1 MTLGTLLHNQRECHR
16 DRLAVIFNDRKWTYM
31 EFDNIADRIG
41 FALLRAGIKP
51 GDRVALLFQNCP
63 EFVFSYFGCFKIG
76 AVAVPMNARLA
87 ESELVYVIN
96 DCEARFV
103 IGEDTLLSKL
113 YPYRSDLKSV
123 EKFYIHGN
131 QANFSDATP
140 FHALLEY
147 SDSTNHL
154 QIIQDDALAVI
165 LYTSGTTAKP
175 KGVMHSHHSLVETA
189 TTVAGVLQLPSDAP
203 GEVFAIVVPLFHVG
217 GFATMLLPALSVGA
231 VALIV
236 RQFEPVS
243 VLDALVKHRVS
254 CLFALPIMYN
264 ALVNV
269 PEASKYDLSFL
280 RFPVAGGDSVPIRL
294 HDHFKKTFGIELCE
308 TCGMT
313 EMAPYSVNPP
323 NGIKKPGSIG
333 LPSVGVMLRLVDSS
347 KGDVPLGQV
356 GEILVQ
362 SGAVM
367 MGYWK
372 DIEATK
378 ATVQGGWLHTGDLAT
393 VDVDGYYWFS
403 GRKKDIII
411 RAGSNIS
418 PLEVEDAI
426 CRHPSVKE
434 VGVVGRPAEPV
445 GEIVCAF
452 VVLKENAPRLTG
464 AELTMFLGSLL
475 ASYKVPELVS
485 FVPSLPRGLT
495 GKVDRKRLRA
505 MAVEN
510 FL

>member
-1 MTLGTLLHNQRECHR
+1 MTLGALLQNQRECHP
-16 DRLAVIFNDRKWTYM
+16 DRLAIIYNDRKWTYL
-31 EFDNIADRIG
+31 EFDDIANRVG
-41 FALLRAGIKP
+41 SSLRQAGIKP

-76 AVAVPMNARLA
+76 AVAVPLNARLA
-87 ESELVYVIN
+87 EVELAYIIN

-103 IGEDTLLSKL
+103 IGEDTLLSEL
-113 YPYRSDLKSV
+113 YSHRSDLKSV
-123 EKFYIHGN
+123 EKFYIYGN
-131 QANFSDATP
+131 QADFPNATP
-140 FHALLEY
+140 FHALLEH
-147 SDSTNHL
+147 SDTTDNFL
-154 QIIQDDALAVI
+154 TIQNEVLAVI

-189 TTVAGVLQLPSDAP
+189 ATVTGVLEMPSDAP

-243 VLDALVKHRVS
+243 VLASLVKHRVS

-264 ALVNV
+264 ALMNV

-280 RFPVAGGDSVPIRL
+280 RFPVAGGDSVPIGL
-294 HDHFKKTFGIELCE
+294 HDRFRKIFGIELCE

-323 NGIKKPGSIG
+323 TGVKKPGSIG
-333 LPSVGVMLRLVDSS
+333 LPSVGVKLRLVDGS
-347 KGDVPLGQV
+347 KGYVSLGQV

-362 SGAVM
+362 SGAMM

-378 ATVQGGWLHTGDLAT
+378 AVVQDGWLHTGDLAT

-434 VGVVGRPAEPV
+434 VGVVGRSSESV

-452 VVLKENAPRLTG
+452 VVLKENEPRLTE
-464 AELTMFLGSLL
+464 AELTMFIGSVL
-475 ASYKVPELVS
+475 ASYKVPEIVS

-505 MAVEN
+505 MAVETSP
-510 FL
+510 